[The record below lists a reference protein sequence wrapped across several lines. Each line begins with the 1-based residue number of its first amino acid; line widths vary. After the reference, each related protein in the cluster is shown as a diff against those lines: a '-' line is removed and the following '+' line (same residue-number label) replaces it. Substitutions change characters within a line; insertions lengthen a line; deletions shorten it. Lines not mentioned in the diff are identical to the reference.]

1 MPAIF
6 NRIGSGWT
14 DWAPIHSKETSSPNP
29 SSVGYVNGKRHF
41 DVALLVNMFELLE
54 SSEFFAIFSLAIRV
68 LCLSFAQP
76 ALEFVGHST
85 LTTSVFEVCDK
96 EGILR

>member
-1 MPAIF
+1 
-6 NRIGSGWT
+6 
-14 DWAPIHSKETSSPNP
+14 
-29 SSVGYVNGKRHF
+29 
-41 DVALLVNMFELLE
+41 MFELLE